1 MDEFWIYIGNCL
13 IIIVCMS
20 LKFLG
25 LKISNLTVMLLNTM
39 IQDCLVHV
47 KSDALNLDITIT
59 EGW

>member
-1 MDEFWIYIGNCL
+1 MLSGTCELFMKIML
-13 IIIVCMS
+13 
-20 LKFLG
+20 LFQFLG

-47 KSDALNLDITIT
+47 KSDSVNLDITVI

>member
-1 MDEFWIYIGNCL
+1 MLSGTCKLLMKIMLLFQ
-13 IIIVCMS
+13 
-20 LKFLG
+20 FLG

-47 KSDALNLDITIT
+47 KSDSVNLDITVI

>member
-1 MDEFWIYIGNCL
+1 MLSGTCKLFMKIML
-13 IIIVCMS
+13 
-20 LKFLG
+20 LFQFLG

-47 KSDALNLDITIT
+47 KSDAVNLDITVI